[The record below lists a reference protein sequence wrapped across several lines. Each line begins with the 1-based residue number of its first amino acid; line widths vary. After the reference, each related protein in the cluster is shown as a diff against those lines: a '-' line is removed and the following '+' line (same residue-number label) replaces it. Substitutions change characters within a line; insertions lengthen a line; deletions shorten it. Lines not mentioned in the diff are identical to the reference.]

1 MKTPL
6 SILDLV
12 FINDGSDA
20 KTALDNSVIAAQAAE
35 QLGYKRLWVAEHHN
49 MPGIGSAATSVVI
62 GHLAAHTKTIR
73 VGAGGIMLPN
83 HSPLVIAEQF
93 GTLATLYPGRIE
105 LGLGRAPGTDQRT
118 MRALRREPMA
128 AQSFPDDVVE
138 LQQLFSE
145 EAKHNVVQAFPGSGL
160 EVPLWILGSSTF
172 GAQLAAQLG
181 LPYAFAS
188 HFAPAQLD
196 EALAVYRR
204 YFRPSKQLDKP
215 YAMIGANIVA
225 ADTDEEARF
234 HFTSLQQAFTNMTR
248 GKRGQFPKP
257 INDIETYWSPTEK
270 AMASQMLECS
280 IVGQKE
286 TVRIG
291 LQRLIE
297 KTQAD
302 EVMLTS
308 SIYDLESRLKSL
320 AIVASL

>member
-1 MKTPL
+1 M
-6 SILDLV
+6 
-12 FINDGSDA
+12 
-20 KTALDNSVIAAQAAE
+20 
-35 QLGYKRLWVAEHHN
+35 
-49 MPGIGSAATSVVI
+49 
-62 GHLAAHTKTIR
+62 
-73 VGAGGIMLPN
+73 
-83 HSPLVIAEQF
+83 
-93 GTLATLYPGRIE
+93 
-105 LGLGRAPGTDQRT
+105 
-118 MRALRREPMA
+118 
-128 AQSFPDDVVE
+128 
-138 LQQLFSE
+138 
-145 EAKHNVVQAFPGSGL
+145 
-160 EVPLWILGSSTF
+160 
-172 GAQLAAQLG
+172 
-181 LPYAFAS
+181 
-188 HFAPAQLD
+188 
-196 EALAVYRR
+196 
-204 YFRPSKQLDKP
+204 
-215 YAMIGANIVA
+215 A

-308 SIYDLESRLKSL
+308 SIYDLEARLKSL